1 MQGKIISHYRI
12 IEKLGEGGMGI
23 VYKAEDLRLERV
35 VALKV
40 ISEDREKDSQ
50 ARERLTREA
59 KAVARLDHPNICPI
73 YEIDEH
79 EGHSF
84 IAMAYVEG
92 RTLREILLT
101 GPLDVDKAIDIALQA
116 AEALQEAHAR
126 GIVHRDLKC
135 ANIMVTRGGQV
146 KVMDFGL
153 ARMEGVEITKPHS
166 ITGTIAYM
174 SPEQAEGRPIDHRTD
189 IWSLG
194 VVLYRMLT
202 GARPFRG
209 DTASEMISSILKD
222 RPQRMRNVFQEVPE
236 ALEYAVQKMLQK
248 NPNDR
253 YENMA
258 ALIADLRRIK
268 QGGAGNSIRPAAK
281 VPSVAVL
288 PFADMSPQKDQEY
301 FCDGLAEE
309 VINALAQLKNM
320 RVIAR
325 SSTFSF
331 KGMEKDIRDIGRA
344 LNVDAVL
351 EGSVRKAG
359 NRLRITSQLINVDDG
374 HHLWSERYDRE
385 AGDIFA
391 IQDEI
396 THAIVDKL
404 KVKLLEENRGTLCKC
419 QEMDL
424 EAYDLYLKAR
434 HSFNKWTEEGI
445 KAAIELFREVI
456 KRVPDCALGY
466 SGLADCYNVLPF
478 FSAISSRRTY
488 FTAKEAALKALEL
501 DETLG
506 EAHASLASI
515 LIRYEWNWE
524 DSQKEY
530 RRALELNPGYATA
543 HHWYA
548 MYFMYAARFDEAIEE
563 IKQAHELNPLSPMI
577 NANFGMILFYA
588 GFEDMAIDKFK
599 RAIELDP
606 TLPYAHMQLAGAYF
620 QKGMLQE
627 GLAEIEKEKRICENR
642 NPGAEAFLASFVARI
657 GMKDEA
663 VRILRRLLETS
674 KRMYV
679 SPYAIARIYSALG
692 ENDEAFKWLQKAYE
706 ECDHWL
712 CFLKVHPNSDSFS
725 SDPRFSAMLRKIGLR
740 S

>member
-1 MQGKIISHYRI
+1 
-12 IEKLGEGGMGI
+12 MGA
-23 VYKAEDLRLERV
+23 VYKAEDLRLERL

-40 ISEDREKDSQ
+40 ISDDREKDVQ

-59 KAVARLDHPNICPI
+59 KAVAKLDHPNICQI

-79 EGHSF
+79 QGQIF

-92 RTLREILLT
+92 RTLRQILST
-101 GPLDVDKAIDIALQA
+101 GPLDVDTAIDIAIQVA
-116 AEALQEAHAR
+116 QALQEAHDK
-126 GIVHRDLKC
+126 GIIHRDLKC
-135 ANIMVTRGGQV
+135 ANIMLTRGGQV

-153 ARMEGVEITKPHS
+153 ARMEGMEITKPHS

-174 SPEQAEGRPIDHRTD
+174 SPEQAEGKPTDLRTD

-202 GARPFRG
+202 GARPFQG
-209 DTASEMISSILKD
+209 NTASELISSILKD
-222 RPQRMRNVFQEVPE
+222 RPQRMKNVFQDVPE
-236 ALEYAVQKMLQK
+236 LLEYAVQKMLQK
-248 NPNDR
+248 NRDER

-258 ALIADLRRIK
+258 TLIADLERVRQGADKNGIQPDRRRP
-268 QGGAGNSIRPAAK
+268 SI
-281 VPSVAVL
+281 AVL
-288 PFADMSPQKDQEY
+288 PFVDMSPQKDQEY

-309 VINALAQLKNM
+309 IINALAQLKNI

-325 SSTFSF
+325 SSTFAF
-331 KGMEKDIRDIGRA
+331 KGMEKDIRDIGRE

-359 NRLRITSQLINVDDG
+359 HRLRITGQLISVDDG

-385 AGDIFA
+385 MGDIFA

-396 THAIVDKL
+396 TLAIVDKL
-404 KVKLLEENRGTLCKC
+404 KVKLLEENRGSLCKC
-419 QEMDL
+419 QEMDV
-424 EAYDLYLKAR
+424 ETYDLYLRAR

-445 KAAIELFREVI
+445 KAAIEPFKQVI

-478 FSAISSRRTY
+478 FSAISPRRTY
-488 FTAKEAALKALEL
+488 FLAKEAALKALEL
-501 DETLG
+501 DDTLG
-506 EAHASLASI
+506 EAHTSLASI
-515 LIRYEWNWE
+515 LIRYEWNWQ
-524 DSQKEY
+524 DSEKEY
-530 RRALELNPGYATA
+530 KRALELNPGYATA

-548 MYFMYAARFDEAIEE
+548 MYLMYATRFSEAIEE

-577 NANFGMILFYA
+577 NETFGQILFYA

-599 RAIELDP
+599 RAIELD
-606 TLPYAHMQLAGAYF
+606 TVLPYAHLQLAGAYF
-620 QKGMLQE
+620 QKGMLEE
-627 GLAEIEKEKRICENR
+627 GLAEIEKERQICEGR
-642 NPGAEAFLASFVARI
+642 NPTVEAFLASFVARI

-663 VRILRRLLETS
+663 VRTLRRLLNLS
-674 KRMYV
+674 KKTYV
-679 SPYAIARIYSALG
+679 SPYAIARIYLALE
-692 ENDEAFKWLQKAYE
+692 ENDEGFKWLQKAYE

-712 CFLKVHPNSDSFS
+712 CFLKVHPVRESFS
-725 SDPRFSAMLRKIGLR
+725 SDSRFSDMLKKIGFEK